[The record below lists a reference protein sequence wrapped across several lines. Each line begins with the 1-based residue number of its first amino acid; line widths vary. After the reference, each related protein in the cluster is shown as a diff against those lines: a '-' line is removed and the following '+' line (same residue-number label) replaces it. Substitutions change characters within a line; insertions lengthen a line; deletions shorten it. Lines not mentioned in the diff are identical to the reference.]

1 MARLKLFTAT
11 KCPKC
16 PEAKRVVE
24 EVAKDLNLEYEIVN
38 IDEGDNL
45 INALQYQIASTPSIV
60 IDEQA
65 EFIGVVPTKEELI
78 KKLNK

>member
-1 MARLKLFTAT
+1 MVRIKLFTAT

-16 PEAKRVVE
+16 PEAKKIVE
-24 EVAKDLNLEYEIVN
+24 EVANDLSIEYEIVN

-45 INALQYQIASTPSIV
+45 IDALQYQIASTPSIV
-60 IDEQA
+60 IDELA

-78 KKLNK
+78 QKLNK